1 LTVQRRR
8 AAWLALAVIG
18 ATLGVSGRVWAAP
31 SLEVRAA
38 RSRVASLQA
47 QVDATVHRLD
57 AARALLADLTA
68 RERTLRAD
76 ALATLN
82 AQGRVG
88 VDQDLRAAA
97 VRAANRMRWEAA
109 TLAARIRSQSDVVR
123 QLTARQS
130 ELAAAVSSARSI
142 ALALAERPGYLRATS
157 EAKAEAA
164 EDEQDSVNPVPSSPG
179 PLETCPVGTPRRYTD
194 TFGAP
199 RSGGRVHH
207 GIDMLAPLG
216 TPVYAVQSG
225 RFERDS
231 SSLGGLT
238 GVVTGPHSDQTYY
251 VHLSRFAGFA
261 SGARVTAGAI
271 IGYVGD
277 TGNAPPGVFH
287 LHFEY
292 RPGGGGPIDPYRLLL
307 GVCG

>member
-1 LTVQRRR
+1 
-8 AAWLALAVIG
+8 
-18 ATLGVSGRVWAAP
+18 
-31 SLEVRAA
+31 
-38 RSRVASLQA
+38 
-47 QVDATVHRLD
+47 
-57 AARALLADLTA
+57 
-68 RERTLRAD
+68 
-76 ALATLN
+76 
-82 AQGRVG
+82 
-88 VDQDLRAAA
+88 
-97 VRAANRMRWEAA
+97 M
-109 TLAARIRSQSDVVR
+109 VR

-130 ELAAAVSSARSI
+130 ELAAAVSSARST

-164 EDEQDSVNPVPSSPG
+164 EGEQDSVNPAPSAPG
-179 PLETCPVGTPRRYTD
+179 PLETCPVGMPRRYTD

-225 RFERDS
+225 RFERDFS
-231 SSLGGLT
+231 TLGGIT
-238 GVVTGPHSDQTYY
+238 GVVTGPHGDQTYY

-261 SGARVTAGAI
+261 SGAGVTAGAI

-307 GVCG
+307 GVCGRS

>member
-1 LTVQRRR
+1 
-8 AAWLALAVIG
+8 
-18 ATLGVSGRVWAAP
+18 
-31 SLEVRAA
+31 
-38 RSRVASLQA
+38 
-47 QVDATVHRLD
+47 
-57 AARALLADLTA
+57 
-68 RERTLRAD
+68 
-76 ALATLN
+76 
-82 AQGRVG
+82 
-88 VDQDLRAAA
+88 
-97 VRAANRMRWEAA
+97 MRWEAA
-109 TLAARIRSQSDVVR
+109 ALTIRIAAQADVIG
-123 QLTARQS
+123 QLTAWQVQ
-130 ELAAAVSSARSI
+130 LAASLSSARST
-142 ALALAERPGYLRATS
+142 ALALAERPGYLRAIS

-164 EDEQDSVNPVPSSPG
+164 AQEQGSADRVPSAPG

-199 RSGGRVHH
+199 RSGGRTHH
-207 GIDMLAPLG
+207 GIDMLAPHG

-231 SSLGGLT
+231 SALGGLT
-238 GVVTGPHSDQTYY
+238 AVMTGPHGDQTYY

-261 SGARVTAGAI
+261 SGARVPAGAV

-292 RPGGGGPIDPYRLLL
+292 RPGGGSPIDPYRLLL